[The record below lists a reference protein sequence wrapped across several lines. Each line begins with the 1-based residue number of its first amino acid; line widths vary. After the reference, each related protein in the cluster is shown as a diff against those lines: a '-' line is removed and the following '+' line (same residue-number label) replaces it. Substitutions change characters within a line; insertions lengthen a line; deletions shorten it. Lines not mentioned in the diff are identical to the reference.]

1 MKIRAGYEIAYDC
14 PQPTPMIL
22 TLSVHPSRFADLIT
36 LDRMRLD
43 PPIVPNTYHDS
54 FGNFCHV
61 IHAPAGRLTMS
72 ADFVIKDNGAPDETA
87 PRAEQHALENLPVGV
102 LIYLLGSRYCE
113 TDRLSD
119 DAWRLFGHT
128 PLGWP
133 RVQAICDFVHNH
145 LTFGYEHSRAT
156 RTACE
161 AFNERRGV
169 CRDFAHLAIAF
180 CRCLNI
186 PARYCTGYIT
196 DIGLPPP
203 YAPMDF
209 AAWMEVY
216 LGGRWHSFDPRN
228 NAPRIGRVLIAYG
241 RDAADVPLTHI
252 FGPGTLSGF
261 RVWAEEAGSVQTP
274 IDGGSSTV

>member
-1 MKIRAGYEIAYDC
+1 MLRIHIGC
-14 PQPTPMIL
+14 QLQFTLPQSTPML
-22 TLSVHPSRFADLIT
+22 VMLNAHFSRFSDLEYP
-36 LDRMRLD
+36 DRLVT
-43 PPIVPNTYHDS
+43 VPAVPVEGYRDS
-54 FGNFCHV
+54 FGNWCSRIV
-61 IHAPAGRLTMS
+61 APMGEFSLGTDAILR
-72 ADFVIKDNGAPDETA
+72 DPGASDPIDLNALQHQVQHLPTET
-87 PRAEQHALENLPVGV
+87 LLF
-102 LIYLLGSRYCE
+102 LLGSRYCE

-128 PLGWP
+128 PLGWS

-156 RTACE
+156 RTAFE
-161 AFNERRGV
+161 GYTERRGV

-203 YAPMDF
+203 YAAMDF

-216 LGGRWHSFDPRN
+216 LGGRWHAFDPRN

-241 RDAADVPLTHI
+241 RDAADVPLTHM

-261 RVWAEEAGSVQTP
+261 RVWAEEASADNVGHSNV
-274 IDGGSSTV
+274 